1 VIGKLQR
8 LSIALA
14 LSLAFTSAAI
24 LPGSML
30 TATPAEAGV
39 LRATKKVTVGGILA
53 TAALVRGVQDHE
65 LRRGARLA
73 VENVGNGVRAGVRAL
88 KEED

>member
-1 VIGKLQR
+1 MIGKLQR
-8 LSIALA
+8 LSVALA
-14 LSLAFTSAAI
+14 LSLTSAAI

-30 TATPAEAGV
+30 TATRAEAGV

-53 TAALVRGVQDHE
+53 AAALARGVKDHE

-73 VENVGNGVRAGVRAL
+73 VENVGNGVRAGVLAL
-88 KEED
+88 KDKD